1 MTLVE
6 TKNLSFRYS
15 AKVLEYAFPDIRLAK
30 GENLLISGKSGSGK
44 TTLLHLLSGVLAP
57 LNGTIRIN
65 NTATETL
72 KPHEMDKFRGEK
84 IGIIFQ
90 ENYFIESLSVKNNL
104 IYVSKLCGLK
114 PDKAYIDKLLN
125 ELDIVQLSGKKPK
138 QLSRGELQRFSIARA
153 LVNKPLVLL
162 ADEPTSSLDDENC
175 LLFIKLMKEIGE
187 LHQLSLILATH
198 DSRLKTEFK
207 NQITL

>member
-15 AKVLEYAFPDIRLAK
+15 TKEQEFTFPDIQLSK

-44 TTLLHLLSGVLAP
+44 TTLLHLLSGVLVP
-57 LNGTIRIN
+57 LNGTIHIDDV
-65 NTATETL
+65 ATKTL
-72 KPHEMDKFRGEK
+72 KPHEMDEFRGKK

-90 ENYFIESLSVKNNL
+90 ENYFIESLSVKSNL
-104 IYVSKLCGLK
+104 IYISKLCGLK
-114 PDKAYIDKLLN
+114 PDNVYIEKLLK
-125 ELDIVQLSGKKPK
+125 ELDIEKLSGKKPG

-153 LVNKPLVLL
+153 LVNKPVVLL

-175 LLFIKLMKEIGE
+175 MRFIELVKQIGE
-187 LHQLSLILATH
+187 LHKLSLILATH
-198 DSRLKTEFK
+198 DSRLKPKFK
-207 NQITL
+207 NHITF